1 MIIDYA
7 EMVTQ
12 FGYITIWSVTW
23 PLSPLFALINNWFE
37 LRTDAAK
44 IATQVRRP
52 IAERVESIG
61 PWLQTMVSHMAV
73 VDFRLCLGADDAS
86 RSPPQRFVTWL
97 SFVTSSTLCYLF
109 RPNLDLPVADQSINP
124 NANFTTS
131 FSTVGSG
138 FLHSAIENS
147 LWAKT
152 NVSSPAGVAFLPRW
166 MAESRA
172 VRTVLPTAIP
182 ALMIALLA
190 SHAFF
195 VVRLAARQIAEKLV
209 WEPSPEAK
217 ALEMSEAA
225 VKRNFL
231 EGKFDDGLSAL
242 GGTVDSQ
249 LDPNS
254 AMGMAHRNF
263 WRGTEE
269 GTAAIAT
276 ALKRE

>member
-1 MIIDYA
+1 
-7 EMVTQ
+7 MVTQ

-61 PWLQTMVSHMAV
+61 PWLQTMVSNTTGTT
-73 VDFRLCLGADDAS
+73 FRLCLDAHQACPNS
-86 RSPPQRFVTWL
+86 QQFVTWL

-124 NANFTTS
+124 HANFTTS

-152 NVSSPAGVAFLPRW
+152 NVTSPAGAAFLPRW

-195 VVRLAARQIAEKLV
+195 IVRLAARQIAEKLV

-217 ALEMSEAA
+217 ALEMSEEA

-231 EGKFDDGLSAL
+231 QGRFDDGLQAL
-242 GGTVDSQ
+242 GGTIDSQ